1 MALFDLPQWELER
14 YQPELDVPDDL
25 DLFWSETL
33 DQSRAR
39 TWDPVFTP
47 VETGLALVQTFD
59 VTFAGYGGQPIKGWL
74 QLPADREDAALP
86 IVVTGIG
93 YGGGRGLPHEIGPFP
108 LAGYAELVVDT
119 RGQGSVTRRGDTPDP
134 DGSGPAVPGFLT
146 RGLEDPE
153 TYYYRRV
160 FTDIVLAIDAAR
172 VAPFVDPERVAV
184 SGRSQGGGMAIAAAA
199 LADGLVAVLAD
210 VPFLCD
216 FPRSTRLV
224 DTAPYLEIA
233 DYLRIHRGRVE
244 QAYRTLSYFDGAV
257 LAAKATAPALFS
269 VALMD
274 QVCPPSSVYA
284 AYNAY
289 RGDKQIRVYPFNGHE
304 GGQAVH
310 QVDQLVFLADRL
322 R

>member
-33 DQSRAR
+33 DQARSR
-39 TWDPVFTP
+39 TWDPVFNR
-47 VETGLALVQTFD
+47 VETGLRLIETYD
-59 VTFAGYGGQPIKGWL
+59 VTFAGFGGQPIKGWL
-74 QLPADREDAALP
+74 HVPADRDEDALP
-86 IVVTGIG
+86 IVVTAIG

-108 LAGYAELVVDT
+108 LAGYAELVMDT
-119 RGQGSVTRRGDTPDP
+119 RGQGSVWRRGDTPDP
-134 DGSGPAVPGFLT
+134 DGTGPSVPGFAT

-153 TYYYRRV
+153 TYYYRRL
-160 FTDIVLAIDAAR
+160 FTDVVLAVDAAR
-172 VAPFVDPERVAV
+172 VAPFADPERVAV
-184 SGRSQGGGMAIAAAA
+184 SGVSQGGGLALAAAA
-199 LADGLVAVLAD
+199 LADSLVAVLSD

-216 FPRSTRLV
+216 FPRSTRIV
-224 DTAPYLEIA
+224 DTRPYAEIA
-233 DYLRIHRGRVE
+233 DYLRTHRTRVE
-244 QAYRTLSYFDGAV
+244 QVYRTLSYFDCAV
-257 LAAKATAPALFS
+257 LAAKASAPALFS

-274 QVCPPSSVYA
+274 QTCPPSSVYA

-289 RGDKQIRVYPFNGHE
+289 AGDKRIQVYPFNGHE

-310 QVDQLVFLADRL
+310 QVEQLAFLADRL